1 MSDEPLDLPMP
12 APLSPRTIAVV
23 KATIPALETHGLT
36 ITRRMYERLFQNA
49 DIRDLFNQSH
59 HGETG
64 SQPKALALAVLAYAR
79 NIDNLGVLTGAVERI
94 AQKHVALNI
103 LPEHYSFVADALI
116 GAIQDVLGEAATPEI
131 VEAWGE
137 AYWFLAELLIG
148 REAAIYRDLAAKS
161 GGWNGWRDF
170 VVESVTPESEIIR
183 SFVLVPADGGPV
195 LRHEP
200 GQYLGF
206 LLDLPGRGVL
216 KRNYSISCAPNDR
229 AYRITVKRE
238 AKTEHPAG
246 LVSNWLH
253 DAATAGTVL
262 KVAAPAG
269 DFFLD
274 RSSDAP
280 VVLVSGGVGLT
291 PMVSMLES
299 IAQTTPERATWFIHS
314 ALNGRVHAL
323 GDHVRS
329 LVANRDNLRAQT
341 FYTTPEAQ
349 DRAGETYDIA
359 GLITADWLVANTPSE
374 QATYYL
380 CGPKPFLA
388 ALVNGLI
395 QAGVPAERVR
405 FEFFGPADEL
415 LEQPRQAA

>member
-1 MSDEPLDLPMP
+1 MPTPLAP
-12 APLSPRTIAVV
+12 ATIALI
-23 KATIPALETHGLT
+23 KATVPALEGHGLT
-36 ITRRMYERLFQNA
+36 ITQRMYERLFVDA
-49 DIRDLFNQSH
+49 EMRALFNQSH

-64 SQPKALALAVLAYAR
+64 SQPKALAQAVLAYAR
-79 NIDNLGVLTGAVERI
+79 NIDNLGVLAGAVERI

-103 LPEHYSFVADALI
+103 LPEHYPHVANALL

-131 VEAWGE
+131 CAAWGE

-148 REAAIYRDLAAKS
+148 REATIYRDLATKP
-161 GGWNGWRDF
+161 GGWNGWREF
-170 VVESVTPESEIIR
+170 VVESATQESETIR
-183 SFVLVPADGGPV
+183 SFVLVPSDGQPI

-206 LLDLPGRGVL
+206 QFDLPGRGVF

-238 AKTEHPAG
+238 ASPGVPAG
-246 LVSNWLH
+246 IVSNWLH
-253 DAATAGTVL
+253 DHAEPDTLVRAAP
-262 KVAAPAG
+262 PAG

-274 RSSDAP
+274 RSTDGP

-291 PMVSMLES
+291 PMISMLETIS
-299 IAQTTPERATWFIHS
+299 ATSPERPTWFVHG
-314 ALNGRVHAL
+314 ALNGRVHAMGAHTQAL
-323 GDHVRS
+323 TNGHENLHSHFFYAEPDGRKPGDTQLAETG
-329 LVANRDNLRAQT
+329 LV
-341 FYTTPEAQ
+341 
-349 DRAGETYDIA
+349 
-359 GLITADWLVANTPSE
+359 TAEWLVANTPRE

-388 ALVNGLI
+388 ALVHGLGRQGI
-395 QAGVPAERVR
+395 PTERIR

-415 LEQPRQAA
+415 VEAPRQAA

>member
-1 MSDEPLDLPMP
+1 MP
-12 APLSPRTIAVV
+12 ASLSPQTIAVV
-23 KATIPALETHGLT
+23 KATVPALETHGLA
-36 ITRRMYERLFQNA
+36 ITRRMYERLFQN
-49 DIRDLFNQSH
+49 DEIRDLFNQSH

-103 LPEHYSFVADALI
+103 LPEHYPFVADALLA
-116 GAIQDVLGEAATPEI
+116 AIRDVLGEAASPEI
-131 VEAWGE
+131 LAAWGE

-148 REAAIYRDLAAKS
+148 REATIYRDQAAKT

-170 VVESVTPESEIIR
+170 VVESVTPESETIR

-206 LLDLPGRGVL
+206 LIELPGRGVL
-216 KRNYSISCAPNDR
+216 KRNYSISCAPNAR

-238 AKTEHPAG
+238 AGTDQPTG

-253 DAATAGTVL
+253 AQARPGTVL

-274 RSSDAP
+274 RQSAEP

-291 PMVSMLES
+291 PMISMLES
-299 IAQTTPERATWFIHS
+299 IAAEAPDRLAWFIHG
-314 ALNGRVHAL
+314 ALNGRVHAM
-323 GDHVRS
+323 GEHVRG
-329 LVANRDNLRAQT
+329 LVANRANLSART
-341 FYTTPEAQ
+341 FYAEPDPQ
-349 DRAGETYDIA
+349 DRPGAHFDEA
-359 GLITADWLVANTPSE
+359 GLITTDWLVANTPSE
-374 QATYYL
+374 RATYYL

-388 ALVNGLI
+388 ALTHGLTR
-395 QAGVPAERVR
+395 AGVPAERVR

-415 LEQPRQAA
+415 LEQAPKQAA